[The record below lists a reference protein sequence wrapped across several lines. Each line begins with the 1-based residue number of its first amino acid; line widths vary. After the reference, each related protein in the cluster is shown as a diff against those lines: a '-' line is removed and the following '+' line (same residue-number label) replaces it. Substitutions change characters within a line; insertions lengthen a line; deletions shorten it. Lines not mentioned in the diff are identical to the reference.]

1 VRWRLPA
8 LALGLSALI
17 AGPAAAALSPYY
29 ESAREIAA
37 ILADPRLADALPG
50 QSAIVSITE
59 SGASSF
65 DFSNGRCTV
74 TVKVVTVPPEPG
86 KPMIVGPRQ
95 FTLEFG
101 KPVCK

>member
-1 VRWRLPA
+1 VRRRLLA
-8 LALGLSALI
+8 LSLGLSALGV
-17 AGPAAAALSPYY
+17 GPAAAALSPFY

-37 ILADPRLADALPG
+37 ILADPRLAAALPG

-59 SGASSF
+59 SGASGF

-74 TVKVVTVPPEPG
+74 TVRVVTVPPEAG
-86 KPMIVGPRQ
+86 KPMVAGPRQ

-101 KPVCK
+101 KPVCR